1 MPVFR
6 SYTVLYN
13 FRDKYIFLGHAVG
26 CLQPGKRHCSIFF
39 ILSSLFCYI
48 EKILWTTQNCVEST
62 GQTHKY
68 SYFKEFVL
76 RKRLTEA
83 RNSKRKPTKNPF
95 NRENFTEEE
104 MLHLSKTDCRTTFLF
119 ITLCYKENF
128 QWALK
133 VFIVVHTFSN
143 IAIAD
148 EISV

>member
-26 CLQPGKRHCSIFF
+26 CLQPGKRYSSIFF

-62 GQTHKY
+62 GQTHQY
-68 SYFKEFVL
+68 SNFKEFVL

-83 RNSKRKPTKNPF
+83 RNSRRKPTKNPF

-104 MLHLSKTDCRTTFLF
+104 RCFTCPKLIAGQHFCLLPYVIKKTFN
-119 ITLCYKENF
+119 E
-128 QWALK
+128 
-133 VFIVVHTFSN
+133 H
-143 IAIAD
+143 
-148 EISV
+148 